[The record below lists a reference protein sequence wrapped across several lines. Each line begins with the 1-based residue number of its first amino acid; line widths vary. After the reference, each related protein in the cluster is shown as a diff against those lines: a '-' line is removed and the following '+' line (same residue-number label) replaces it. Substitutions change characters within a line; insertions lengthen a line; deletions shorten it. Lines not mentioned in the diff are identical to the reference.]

1 MPEESVQRSEET
13 DELSE
18 EKFHEL
24 FHGLDKEEI
33 DELLEQIDIL
43 KMNCSLRVNIK
54 KMLLYC
60 LKCSKDTE
68 V

>member
-18 EKFHEL
+18 EKLHEL

-33 DELLEQIDIL
+33 DELLEQIDI
-43 KMNCSLRVNIK
+43 
-54 KMLLYC
+54 
-60 LKCSKDTE
+60 
-68 V
+68 